1 MESGPAF
8 WLILLTLGPVVLALA
23 MGYAI
28 IRNRSRTPAEK
39 AQTEAATKRE
49 YEREDRDQ
57 S

>member
-8 WLILLTLGPVVLALA
+8 WLILLTLGAVVLVLA